1 MATEVRDKQYLAD
14 KNYWVQ
20 NEIMVT
26 ITLAEY
32 RSLVEFNAKY
42 SSELSEAKSDAYK
55 AKQQLKELEE
65 RYNKLR
71 DKYREIASRIKTE
84 DEKSSYDNDDW
95 EW

>member
-1 MATEVRDKQYLAD
+1 MATEVMSKQYLAD

-26 ITLAEY
+26 ITIAEY

-42 SSELSEAKSDAYK
+42 SSELSEAKNDASK
-55 AKQQLKELEE
+55 ARRELKELKE
-65 RYNKLR
+65 RHNKLMAR
-71 DKYREIASRIKTE
+71 YREIASRIESE
-84 DEKSSYDNDDW
+84 DDVKPDNEPW

>member
-1 MATEVRDKQYLAD
+1 MANEVMDKKYLAD

-42 SSELSEAKSDAYK
+42 SSELSEAKNDASK
-55 AKQQLKELEE
+55 ARRELKELKEHH
-65 RYNKLR
+65 NKLIAR
-71 DKYREIASRIKTE
+71 YREIASRIESE
-84 DEKSSYDNDDW
+84 DDAKPDGEPW

>member
-42 SSELSEAKSDAYK
+42 SSELSEAKNDESK
-55 AKQQLKELEE
+55 ARRELKELKEQ
-65 RYNKLR
+65 YSKLR

-84 DEKSSYDNDDW
+84 DEKSSDDNDDW

>member
-1 MATEVRDKQYLAD
+1 MATEVMNKQYLAD

-32 RSLVEFNAKY
+32 RSLVEFNAKHN
-42 SSELSEAKSDAYK
+42 SELNEAKNNASK
-55 AKQQLKELEE
+55 ANRELKELKEQ
-65 RYNKLR
+65 YSKLR
-71 DKYREIASRIKTE
+71 DKYREIASHIKNE
-84 DEKSSYDNDDW
+84 DDVNPNSEPW